1 MELRKTG
8 PTYYFIILGSV
19 LMLFALGT
27 WWLYLVF
34 RLAFKLESLNHPLL
48 QGNLLNMI
56 KWEGVT
62 FFVLLFIVTIIL
74 LYLYWQDLI
83 KTKSMQAFFASLT
96 HELKTPLASMNLQT
110 QVLQDQIESLDIK
123 VEQREKLNKYMGR
136 LITDGH
142 KLENQLDNHLQLSR
156 VERKAPLNLRSL
168 DLKALINHEYKKY
181 KESIILVCQIPENF
195 RICADDFAVQTI
207 IKNIFENS
215 VRHNKSESPSI
226 CFKKTEHNTIE
237 VSDNGSPFLGDLKKL
252 GLLFYKYESP
262 KGSGIGLYLM
272 KKLMR
277 QMNGSLQFKTKPNLV
292 LVFKFK
298 QPIGECHGK

>member
-123 VEQREKLNKYMGR
+123 EEQREKLNKYMGR

-181 KESIILVCQIPENF
+181 NQ
-195 RICADDFAVQTI
+195 
-207 IKNIFENS
+207 
-215 VRHNKSESPSI
+215 KSY
-226 CFKKTEHNTIE
+226 KTW
-237 VSDNGSPFLGDLKKL
+237 F
-252 GLLFYKYESP
+252 
-262 KGSGIGLYLM
+262 
-272 KKLMR
+272 
-277 QMNGSLQFKTKPNLV
+277 
-292 LVFKFK
+292 
-298 QPIGECHGK
+298 